1 MNKLLKLIL
10 IFCILISY
18 KTSAQKKI
26 EGTYVIRS
34 QTGNFSKSIT
44 FSKTGIF
51 KYDHS
56 GHLGTEEYG
65 VGTYILDR
73 KKLILNYNLTKP
85 LEQSFFESK
94 IWANDQEKVE
104 LKVSV
109 SDLEGKPIQ
118 GANIHILGDKSGLV
132 ADKSGN
138 ARLILNKENHEADL
152 IISYVGYDQI
162 KIPFKKNYNFQ
173 FTVRLKKQIEGS
185 ASIPILNQIDTLN
198 VKKSGKNKII
208 IVNKDNHEQTWTRLE

>member
-1 MNKLLKLIL
+1 M
-10 IFCILISY
+10 
-18 KTSAQKKI
+18 
-26 EGTYVIRS
+26 
-34 QTGNFSKSIT
+34 
-44 FSKTGIF
+44 
-51 KYDHS
+51 
-56 GHLGTEEYG
+56 
-65 VGTYILDR
+65 
-73 KKLILNYNLTKP
+73 
-85 LEQSFFESK
+85 EQSFFESK